1 MRKAL
6 ISIGCGFIL
15 LQSGRAHAI
24 DLGKL
29 KKKPVVLDVT
39 ETAVLGQQFDARYDQ
54 GQSELNHGYGNFIN
68 RLNLALRWNG
78 FTAGLRLDSSVYWR
92 KPQDR
97 SDLHESP
104 VTIERDGLSRFRST
118 IYPAKMWLTYDR
130 PGLEVTA
137 GDAYAQFG
145 RGFVLSMRKLD
156 DLGIDNTVRG
166 LKVSWQKDPFSVT
179 IVGGFANPSRIDEAT
194 GRSLFVRAAQ
204 AGDTRGPQGIYG
216 SDRLVA
222 AQVQVGR
229 GWPVTFSTHG
239 SAFWR
244 CAPYSYDSFGRINDS
259 GLLSSPLGSCEAP
272 DVAYFASSLNGSN
285 PSVSARQIS
294 MIGQSIELPNLWGKG
309 KLYIEG
315 VFQQREPFAAFEDP
329 TTSRYGNA
337 LYASA
342 TVNAGVTTHTLE
354 VKSYRNFYP
363 VAASV
368 NANYA
373 SELTAVSYAAAPT
386 AELITQ
392 DNLYGAFNACVN
404 GGRYRVD
411 VRLLPNFF
419 VYGQGIYA
427 HSKSEALSG
436 RCDELGRSPSTA
448 LPAIDHT
455 TTLDGLTG
463 FEWQFDKNRS
473 QLFVSAG
480 VRNNET
486 LGGEVFYRET
496 SLQYTL
502 TKYIKGAYSFE
513 LTGRHRQR
521 QEETVNVI
529 DGISKPWVQGE
540 HYTAFKIAPKWVFSQ
555 GVEYTTQTGM
565 PTFYVNGFVLYR
577 FASNSSVRLFAGQQ
591 RGGLRCVSGICRFFP
606 AYEGVRLDLTLR
618 F

>member
-1 MRKAL
+1 MRRAL
-6 ISIGCGFIL
+6 IAISCGLIFT
-15 LQSGRAHAI
+15 QSGVAHAI

-39 ETAVLGQQFDARYDQ
+39 NTSVLGQQFDARD
-54 GQSELNHGYGNFIN
+54 GESDLNYGYGTFIN

-78 FTAGLRLDSSVYWR
+78 LTAGLRLDSSVYWR

-97 SDLHESP
+97 TDLQESP
-104 VTIERDGLSRFRST
+104 ATLERDGLSRFRNS

-179 IVGGFANPSRIDEAT
+179 FVGGLANPSRIDEAT
-194 GRSLFVRAAQ
+194 GRSLFVRQAQ
-204 AGDTRGPQGIYG
+204 AGDTRGPQGVYG
-216 SDRLVA
+216 SDRGIG
-222 AQVQVGR
+222 AQLQVGR

-239 SAFWR
+239 TVFWR
-244 CAPYSYDSFGRINDS
+244 CAPSSYDTFGRTNDS
-259 GLLSSPLGSCEAP
+259 GLLSSPLGSCEAN
-272 DVAYFASSLNGSN
+272 DVSYFASSLNATN
-285 PSVSARQIS
+285 PAVSSRQVD
-294 MIGQSIELPNLWGKG
+294 MVGQSIELPNLWSKG
-309 KLYIEG
+309 KLYLEG
-315 VFQQREPFAAFEDP
+315 VFQHRSPFEGFDDP
-329 TTSRYGNA
+329 RASRYGNA

-342 TVNAGVTTHTLE
+342 TVNAGITTHTLE
-354 VKSYRNFYP
+354 AKSYRNFYP

-368 NANYA
+368 DANYA
-373 SELTAVSYAAAPT
+373 SELTSISYSAVPT

-392 DNLYGAFNACVN
+392 DNLYGAINACVD

-427 HSKSEALSG
+427 YSKSETLSG
-436 RCDELGRSPSTA
+436 RCDELGASPVGA
-448 LPAIDHT
+448 VPRADHT

-486 LGGEVFYRET
+486 VGGDTFYRES
-496 SLQYTL
+496 SLQYTFV
-502 TKYIKGAYSFE
+502 KYLKGPYSFE
-513 LTGRHRQR
+513 LTGRHRKR
-521 QEETVNVI
+521 EEETVNVV
-529 DGISKPWVQGE
+529 DGVSKPWIQGE
-540 HYTAFKIAPKWVFSQ
+540 HYTAFKIAPKWVISQ
-555 GVEYTTQTGM
+555 GIEYTTQTGM
-565 PTFYVNGFVLYR
+565 PMFYVNGFLLYR